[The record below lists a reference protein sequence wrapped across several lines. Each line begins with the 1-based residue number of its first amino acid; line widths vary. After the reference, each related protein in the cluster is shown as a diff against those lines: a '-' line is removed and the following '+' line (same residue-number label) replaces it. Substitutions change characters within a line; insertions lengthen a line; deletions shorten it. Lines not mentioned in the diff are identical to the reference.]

1 MTTFSKRYDLTAEQ
15 RSLLRDLIVYM
26 MSQGDAHM
34 AQGENFPYRRW
45 RSYGCEILSML
56 NDGKKV
62 WGMDCIIS
70 TMRDAA
76 DFCKV
81 VPDET
86 RDELRRNYERDKENV
101 GLVSIL
107 SMHTN
112 ETIVGLKKVLLGD
125 PVMSSTNNF
134 W

>member
-26 MSQGDAHM
+26 MSQGDTRSK
-34 AQGENFPYRRW
+34 EYPCYSW
-45 RSYGCEILSML
+45 RSPGREILSML
-56 NDGKKV
+56 NEGKEV
-62 WGMDCIIS
+62 EGMDCIVF

-101 GLVSIL
+101 GLVGIL

>member
-26 MSQGDAHM
+26 ISQGDARVMH
-34 AQGENFPYRRW
+34 GENYPYRGWQSNGRK
-45 RSYGCEILSML
+45 ILSML
-56 NDGKKV
+56 NEGKEV
-62 WGMDCIIS
+62 RGMDCIIS

-76 DFCKV
+76 DFCKI

-86 RDELRRNYERDKENV
+86 RDELRRNYEKDKENV
-101 GLVSIL
+101 GLVGIL
-107 SMHTN
+107 SMQTN